1 MEISREMETKNGIQA
16 FYASTRSKWRKWL
29 EENCRSENSIWLI
42 IYKKKTKT
50 PSVGFL
56 ESIEEAICF
65 GWIDNKAV
73 KRDNESFYL
82 FFTQR
87 NPKST
92 WSKANR
98 ERAEKMIKIGL
109 MTQRG
114 QELIDFAK
122 KIGTWDA
129 LTDAQNSVIPDD
141 LQKLFDKN
149 ETAFKNFEAFSPS
162 SKRVILEWISKAKKP
177 ETRERRIVQ
186 TVELAANN
194 IKAYHY

>member
-1 MEISREMETKNGIQA
+1 MEIRREMETKNGIQT

-42 IYKKKTKT
+42 IYKKKSKT
-50 PSVGFL
+50 PSVAFIDA
-56 ESIEEAICF
+56 IEEAICF
-65 GWIDNKAV
+65 GWIDSKAV
-73 KRDNESFYL
+73 KRDDESYYL

-92 WSKANR
+92 WSKSNR
-98 ERAEKMIKIGL
+98 ERAEKMIKMGL

-114 QELIDFAK
+114 QDLIDLAK

-162 SKRVILEWISKAKKP
+162 DKRAILEWISKAKKP

-186 TVELAANN
+186 TVELAENN